1 MRFVKVVVA
10 VALAVVGVIAFD
22 MQSGKGN
29 DADAGPALA
38 QQPDPTLSQLSVF
51 RRGRDARD
59 ELPALAARSL
69 AAQPAGSGQNPA
81 LSRAVQLPSGPR
93 YLIPGNGVVG
103 FFTAYG
109 NGGVS
114 AIADVLA
121 GQVVASEMCLDVL
134 RSGQLRVVGL
144 LPDSA
149 SNRAIILRNGKR
161 VDLTVTDNAYE
172 MTFTPASAAELPA
185 KVVFVNRGAAQEV
198 PIPGADDE
206 VLTSRCAG
214 DP

>member
-161 VDLTVTDNAYE
+161 VDDRDRQRVRDDVHARE
-172 MTFTPASAAELPA
+172 
-185 KVVFVNRGAAQEV
+185 RGGAAREGGVRQ
-198 PIPGADDE
+198 P
-206 VLTSRCAG
+206 RCRAG
-214 DP
+214 GPDPRRRR